1 MENKIS
7 KVSLLWVIIMV
18 GFMAH
23 IITDMLPAF
32 WGVNI
37 AMPDATG
44 VAPTG
49 MMLFMIGMAF
59 FVPMC
64 GLVCMN
70 YRTSKTMRVI
80 NLVLACAMMLFN
92 IFHISELFIEFNPV
106 QILIHPVMVVLGIY
120 LFIRISPIFTT
131 ARLTRNYAVKWQ
143 G

>member
-1 MENKIS
+1 
-7 KVSLLWVIIMV
+7 MV

-70 YRTSKTMRVI
+70 YRTNKTMRVI

-120 LFIRISPIFTT
+120 LFIYSL
-131 ARLTRNYAVKWQ
+131 RLVKQ
-143 G
+143 KS